1 MYELQ
6 LYTTKQ
12 MNIKVVM
19 LKKINQAWNNI
30 LYRSTWKTQ
39 KKKRKEARTS
49 HKSANQDFLHFIFF

>member
-1 MYELQ
+1 MECMYELQ

-39 KKKRKEARTS
+39 KKKKL
-49 HKSANQDFLHFIFF
+49 N